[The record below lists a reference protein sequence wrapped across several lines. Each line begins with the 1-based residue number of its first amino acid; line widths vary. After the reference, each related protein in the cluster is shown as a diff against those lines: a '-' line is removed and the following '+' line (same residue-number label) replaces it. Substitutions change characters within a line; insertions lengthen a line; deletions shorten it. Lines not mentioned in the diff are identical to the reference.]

1 MVQGLY
7 RINGEIHQNQVG
19 ARSPRHPHPTHSVH
33 LSSPTGVSPGRTP
46 PVWALSE
53 PMGGFQLLLGQA
65 VALLRKR
72 LLHTL
77 RAQKSTASDLLLPVL
92 FVALAMALFMVQPLA
107 TTYPPLK
114 LTPGHYE
121 TAETYF
127 FR

>member
-1 MVQGLY
+1 M
-7 RINGEIHQNQVG
+7 EIHQNQVG
-19 ARSPRHPHPTHSVH
+19 PRSPIHLHPAHPVH
-33 LSSPTGVSPGRTP
+33 LSSPTGASPVRTP

-72 LLHTL
+72 LRHTL
-77 RAQKSTASDLLLPVL
+77 RAWKSTTSHLLLPVL
-92 FVALAMALFMVQPLA
+92 FVALAMGLFMVQPLA
-107 TTYPPLK
+107 ITYPPLK

-121 TAETYF
+121 TEETYF